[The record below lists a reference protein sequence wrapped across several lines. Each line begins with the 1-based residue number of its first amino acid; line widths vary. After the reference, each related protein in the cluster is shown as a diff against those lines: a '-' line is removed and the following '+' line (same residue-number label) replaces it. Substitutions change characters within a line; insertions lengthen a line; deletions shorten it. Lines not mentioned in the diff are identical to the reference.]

1 MGLYFLGYKNS
12 NFLGPYKEV
21 EPESDAKPR
30 PFSKLLAQ
38 FLKKWLGL
46 GSNLS
51 LSTAWFH
58 VVSFGSSYYEVLC
71 QGGFIMYTGAKVLY
85 IVQVHYRMG
94 TGNFGVFLPHFIL

>member
-1 MGLYFLGYKNS
+1 MGLYFLVYKNS

-46 GSNLS
+46 GLNLS

-58 VVSFGSSYYEVLC
+58 VVSFGFSYVVLS
-71 QGGFIMYTGAKVLY
+71 QGGIIMLFIGGLQCKLIRTFA
-85 IVQVHYRMG
+85 QC
-94 TGNFGVFLPHFIL
+94 P